1 MSEIEKRLAES
12 LTADDLEIIPH
23 LPYLLQDL
31 WELGASYKDI
41 IELIRKNII
50 KYKNFSV
57 LDLACGKGA
66 VAVMLAKNLGVTVK
80 GIDLIP
86 EFIDYAKSKAEE
98 YGVDGFCSF
107 EVKDINISV
116 LNERDY
122 DIVIFAAAFGVLGDY
137 SKTLKL
143 LARTVKE
150 KGFVII
156 DDVISYDGTLAPTK
170 KQWLKFF
177 DENGLK
183 LIAEKSVNENELISI
198 NRSNQDYIIQRA
210 EELSIK
216 YPEKRELFNDYV
228 ERQQEEC
235 QMLESDIVGVT
246 FLLQRK

>member
-137 SKTLKL
+137 SKTLKM

-183 LIAEKSVNENELISI
+183 LIAEKSVNENELIS
-198 NRSNQDYIIQRA
+198 
-210 EELSIK
+210 
-216 YPEKRELFNDYV
+216 
-228 ERQQEEC
+228 
-235 QMLESDIVGVT
+235 
-246 FLLQRK
+246 